1 MADHQQHLL
10 PEQAEPSK
18 EQTMLPSLNKQNSI
32 FSLTFDEIQGKSG
45 RSFGSMNMEE
55 FIANIW
61 SVEENQVS
69 PQQTNN
75 QEQVLNNDKKLSAQ
89 PSNNNNS
96 TNKSTLSRQ
105 GSFSIPIPLC
115 KKTVDE
121 IWFEI
126 HKDESSEPE
135 PEKAD
140 DSGPQRQQT
149 LGEMTLED
157 FLVKAGVVQESP
169 SEGSSQNKTVTFLV
183 EDQSAGKA
191 ENGILDSCSGFST
204 RQSVDQNHFL
214 GNGTC
219 SGFAAYQVH
228 GQSGVLVGQQVCNNV
243 NSGASTSV
251 GEKGNGL
258 TETGGTKTG
267 KKRIIDGPPEVVVE
281 RRQRRMIKNRE
292 SAARSRARKQAYTVE
307 LEVELNQLKEENE
320 KLKQIMAEIELKR
333 KREVLMKRKQ
343 CSTKAQNMAE
353 KLRTI
358 RRAASVAW

>member
-1 MADHQQHLL
+1 MEVSTESKNIGNGSHSNTMADHQHL
-10 PEQAEPSK
+10 PEQAEPSE
-18 EQTMLPSLNKQNSI
+18 EQTMLPSVLNKQNSI

-75 QEQVLNNDKKLSAQ
+75 QEQVLNNDNKTSAQ
-89 PSNNNNS
+89 PSTNNYDS

-169 SEGSSQNKTVTFLV
+169 SEGSSQNKTATFLV
-183 EDQSAGKA
+183 ENQSAGKA

-228 GQSGVLVGQQVCNNV
+228 GQSGVLVGQQVFNNV

-251 GEKGNGL
+251 GEKGSGL

-292 SAARSRARKQAYTVE
+292 SAARSRARKQVSLPT
-307 LEVELNQLKEENE
+307 
-320 KLKQIMAEIELKR
+320 
-333 KREVLMKRKQ
+333 
-343 CSTKAQNMAE
+343 
-353 KLRTI
+353 
-358 RRAASVAW
+358 